1 MSDAQDIL
9 HLYRRMG
16 FGVSPKHWLRVQQ
29 QTLKEGLDEL
39 FKGPRKAAPFDPPRY
54 AVPNRRTFQSMDKTK
69 RRELQ
74 RELRRGVST
83 LNQQWVQ
90 HMISDDSSP
99 LLEKMTLFWHGHFAC
114 AHKRIDFAA
123 NQLNTLRQHALGNF
137 RDLLLAVSKDAGMIL
152 YLNNQ
157 QNRKNKPNENFARE
171 LMELFTLGRG
181 HYTEEDVKE
190 GARAFTGWFTNR
202 FTGVFQWT
210 ERQHD
215 PGSKTFLGRTG
226 RWKGEDIIDIILEQ
240 EQTARFLTRKIY
252 RYFVNEQ
259 EQDEALI
266 ERLAQQLYRSN
277 YDIAQLMRTIAE
289 SEWFYSKK
297 NKGTKVKSPIEWLVG
312 TSKILHVQFENAQSV
327 VLPQRALGQI
337 LFQPPNVA
345 GWVDGRAWIDNATLL
360 LRLNFVPFLLR
371 KAELNIKLDEQPE
384 RNTDG
389 KLNNLPIIVDTKP
402 LGNVFRKPVGNELTQ
417 ALSVYLLAVPPK
429 LSPNLKRWVE
439 QHSRADDRVAYQAML
454 LMSLPEY
461 QLC

>member
-1 MSDAQDIL
+1 MTDQTDIL

-16 FGVSPKHWLRVQQ
+16 FGFSPKAWHAMRQKSLAQAVEQ
-29 QTLKEGLDEL
+29 L
-39 FKGPRKAAPFDPPRY
+39 FTGVRGAQPFEAPRY
-54 AVPNRRTFQSMDKTK
+54 AQPSRKTFESMDKTK

-74 RELRRGVST
+74 RELRQGVSS
-83 LNQQWVQ
+83 LNQAWVK
-90 HMISDDSSP
+90 HMVSDQSSP

-114 AHKRIDFAA
+114 AHKRVDFAA
-123 NQLNTLRQHALGNF
+123 NQLQTLRQHALGNF
-137 RDLLLAVSKDAGMIL
+137 RDLLIAISKDAGMIL

-157 QNRKNKPNENFARE
+157 QNRKNSPNENFARE

-181 HYTEEDVKE
+181 HYTEQDVKE
-190 GARAFTGWFTNR
+190 AARAFTGWFTNR

-215 PGSKTFLGRTG
+215 PGSKTFMGRTG
-226 RWKGEDIIDIILEQ
+226 RWKGEDIIDFILEKK
-240 EQTARFLTRKIY
+240 QTARFLTTKIY
-252 RYFVNEQ
+252 RYFVNEN
-259 EQDEALI
+259 ELPQDRI
-266 ERLAQQLYRSN
+266 DQLADLFYRSN
-277 YDIAQLMRTIAE
+277 YDIALLMRSIAE
-289 SEWFYSKK
+289 SQWFYN

-312 TSKILHVQFENAQSV
+312 TAKVLQVQFESAQAV

-345 GWVDGRAWIDNATLL
+345 GWEGGRAWIDNATLL

-371 KAELNIKLDEQPE
+371 KAELNVQLDEQPE

-389 KLNNLPIIVDTKP
+389 RLNTLPITVDPKP
-402 LGNVFRKPVGNELTQ
+402 LDNAFRKPVGNDLRE
-417 ALSVYLLAVPPK
+417 ALGTYLLAVPPK
-429 LSPNLKRWVE
+429 LSPALERWVE
-439 QHSRADDRVAYQAML
+439 KHSRADEEVAHQAML